1 MRDVVV
7 LTTAMLTF
15 ISFWRAGAIVLCDM
29 ASSAYYAGGIAEVAV
44 GRAAPWF
51 ILAVMAF
58 SACILAVYVEASAMF
73 VRGGV
78 YKIVRR
84 AMGPPL
90 AKVSVSA
97 LMFSYVLT
105 GPISAVSAGQYLAGL
120 LNSLFPILRIGWHV
134 PPNLFSVVFAL
145 AVTLYF
151 WRENIRGIE
160 ESSGKSLFI
169 IQMTTAMALLLFGW
183 SAYTLSVRGFSWPPL
198 SLSFGKDAWGWLEHA
213 GWLKA
218 MGLAGVLVGFGHA
231 FLGMSGAETL
241 AQVYREI
248 EAPKLTNLKRAA
260 AFIFLFAFLLTGGM
274 TLLASSIIPEPL
286 RPEYLDDLLSGLAMS
301 QEGPYALKLMM
312 QGFVVVV
319 GAMILSGAVNTAIV
333 GANGVL
339 NRVAEDGILADWF
352 RWLHPKYGTTHRN
365 INLIAGL
372 KVVTILLSGGDVF
385 LLGEAYSFGVLW
397 SFTFM
402 AAAVVVLRFKDRSPR
417 EWMFPLNL
425 PLKGGLQVPLGLSAV
440 FLVLLAV
447 SLMNLFT
454 KPSATMWGLGFTT
467 LFYGLFWFS
476 ERLNERHR
484 READGHLEKVN
495 LLPQEDL
502 QGVLDDVDRPRKI
515 LVALRDYVHLFAFRK
530 ALENVDKETT
540 EIVVL
545 HARRGT
551 GMMLGGEMGRMSPE
565 EERLFTQVI
574 AVAEKEGK
582 KVLPVLVSALDP
594 ILAIAQT
601 AQTVGAEMVV
611 MGASNAMTAETQ
623 IERLAMAWGAVAQKT
638 SHPVNVVIWRL
649 DGGKMEFPLS

>member
-1 MRDVVV
+1 MDQPNRPSRRVRDVVV

-301 QEGPYALKLMM
+301 QEIKRTHP
-312 QGFVVVV
+312 QVQ
-319 GAMILSGAVNTAIV
+319 ILV
-333 GANGVL
+333 
-339 NRVAEDGILADWF
+339 
-352 RWLHPKYGTTHRN
+352 TT
-365 INLIAGL
+365 
-372 KVVTILLSGGDVF
+372 
-385 LLGEAYSFGVLW
+385 AYSDTQYLLHAIEIGIDGYVL
-397 SFTFM
+397 
-402 AAAVVVLRFKDRSPR
+402 
-417 EWMFPLNL
+417 
-425 PLKGGLQVPLGLSAV
+425 
-440 FLVLLAV
+440 
-447 SLMNLFT
+447 
-454 KPSATMWGLGFTT
+454 KP
-467 LFYGLFWFS
+467 
-476 ERLNERHR
+476 
-484 READGHLEKVN
+484 V
-495 LLPQEDL
+495 
-502 QGVLDDVDRPRKI
+502 DVDRLLT
-515 LVALRDYVHLFAFRK
+515 LVQR
-530 ALENVDKETT
+530 N
-540 EIVVL
+540 
-545 HARRGT
+545 
-551 GMMLGGEMGRMSPE
+551 
-565 EERLFTQVI
+565 
-574 AVAEKEGK
+574 
-582 KVLPVLVSALDP
+582 
-594 ILAIAQT
+594 LAIVDHQRQETQHRAAQLQLLKELQET
-601 AQTVGAEMVV
+601 ATKITTLSGLLPICAGCKKIRNDQGYW
-611 MGASNAMTAETQ
+611 TQ
-623 IERLAMAWGAVAQKT
+623 IETFIAQHADVSFT
-638 SHPVNVVIWRL
+638 HGLCPPCLESLYPEHPKAP
-649 DGGKMEFPLS
+649 GKKK